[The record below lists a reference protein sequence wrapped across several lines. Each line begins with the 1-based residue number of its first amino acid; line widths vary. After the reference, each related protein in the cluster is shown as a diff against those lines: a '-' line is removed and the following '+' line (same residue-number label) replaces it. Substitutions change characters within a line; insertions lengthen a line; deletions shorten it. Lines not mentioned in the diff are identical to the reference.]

1 MTVSFVGAASA
12 ESTSLTLPAHQTGD
26 LLVMVAL
33 RSTSTANTLT
43 PSGWLQVGSN
53 TGLNTDSLVVSWKI
67 ATSAAE
73 VSGTWTNASF
83 LLCAVYRDDVN
94 LLGASIAT
102 GSRSVSG
109 GTATPSFPFKVTR
122 TAGLVTPSNTQMMS
136 NSSVVVGVVASTS
149 SAVSLAPAPSGMTN
163 RVASSG
169 VSANQIAVHDTGSP
183 VASWATTNATL
194 AGITPWLTQ
203 VIELTD
209 LGFAKASAGGMLI
222 HPGMSGGMR
231 G

>member
-1 MTVSFVGAASA
+1 MTAAFVGSASA
-12 ESTSLTLPAHQTGD
+12 EATSVTLPAHQAGD

-33 RSTSTANTLT
+33 RSTSTAITLT
-43 PSGWLQVGSN
+43 PSGWLQVGGS

-67 ATSAAE
+67 ANSAAE

-94 LLGASIAT
+94 LLGASIAV
-102 GSRSVSG
+102 GARSASG
-109 GTATPSFPFKVTR
+109 GTATPNFPTKAAR
-122 TAGLVTPSNTQMMS
+122 TVGSSTPGADRMMS

-149 SAVSLAPAPSGMTN
+149 SAVSLASAPSGMTN
-163 RVASSG
+163 RVATSG

-183 VASWATTNATL
+183 VASWASTTVTL
-194 AGITPWLTQ
+194 SGTTPWLTQ

-209 LGFAKASAGGMLI
+209 LGVAKASAGGMLI

>member
-1 MTVSFVGAASA
+1 MTVSFIGAASA
-12 ESTSLTLPAHQTGD
+12 EATTLTLPAHQAGD

-33 RSTSTANTLT
+33 RSTSNTITLT
-43 PSGWLQVGSN
+43 PAGWLQVGSN
-53 TGLNTDSLVVSWKI
+53 SGLNTDSLVVSWKI

-73 VSGTWTNASF
+73 VSGTWANASF

-94 LLGASIAT
+94 LLGASIAV
-102 GSRSVSG
+102 GSRSVLG
-109 GTATPSFPFKVTR
+109 GTATPTFPTKAPR
-122 TAGLVTPSNTQMMS
+122 TAASVTPIADRMMS
-136 NSSVVVGVVASTS
+136 DSSVVIGVVASTS
-149 SAVSLAPAPSGMTN
+149 SAVSLAPPPSGMTN

-169 VSANQIAVHDTGSP
+169 VSANQIAVHDTGSL
-183 VASWATTNATL
+183 VASWALTNATL
-194 AGITPWLTQ
+194 AGTTPWLTQ
-203 VIELTD
+203 VIELID

>member
-1 MTVSFVGAASA
+1 MTASFVGSASA
-12 ESTSLTLPAHQTGD
+12 EATSLTLPAHQAGD

-33 RSTSTANTLT
+33 RSTSNAITLT
-43 PSGWLQVGSN
+43 PSGWLQVGTN
-53 TGLNTDSLVVSWKI
+53 MGLNANSLVVSSKI

-94 LLGASIAT
+94 LLGASIAS
-102 GSRSVSG
+102 GARSASG
-109 GTATPSFPFKVTR
+109 GTATPSFALKAVR
-122 TAGLVTPSNTQMMS
+122 TSGTATPAVDRMMS
-136 NSSVVVGVVASTS
+136 DSSVVVGIVASTS
-149 SAVSLAPAPSGMTN
+149 AAVSLASAPSGMTN

-183 VASWATTNATL
+183 VASWAATTVTL
-194 AGITPWLTQ
+194 SGITPWLTQ

-209 LGFAKASAGGMLI
+209 LGFAKASAGGMFI
-222 HPGMSGGMR
+222 HSGMSGGMR